1 MKSSGLFR
9 IGRDAETRFLP
20 DGTAVCNVSLAF
32 NYGKKGQDGNRPS
45 QWIDASI
52 FGQRAETL
60 GPMLTKGSQ
69 HVFHLSDAHIETY
82 RKADGSEGFKMAARV
97 DDVELTDRRDAPGGQ
112 QPQRQAAQ
120 QQPQRQAAPQQQRQ
134 QPPQRQTAPRQ
145 GGGGFEDMDDDIP
158 FANAL
163 RGSARC
169 LAM

>member
-32 NYGKKGQDGNRPS
+32 NFGKKGQDGNRPS

-112 QPQRQAAQ
+112 QPQRQAPQQGYQ
-120 QQPQRQAAPQQQRQ
+120 QQPQRQAAPQRQ
-134 QPPQRQTAPRQ
+134 QPPQRQAPQ
-145 GGGGFEDMDDDIP
+145 QASGFEDMGDDIP
-158 FANAL
+158 F
-163 RGSARC
+163 
-169 LAM
+169 

>member
-1 MKSSGLFR
+1 LIFNHQKETTMKSSGLFR

-52 FGQRAETL
+52 FGARAETL
-60 GPMLTKGSQ
+60 GPMLLKGSQ

-97 DDVELTDRRDAPGGQ
+97 DDVELTDRRDAQQAPQQRQ
-112 QPQRQAAQ
+112 QPQAAPRQAP
-120 QQPQRQAAPQQQRQ
+120 PQRQAAPAPSQR
-134 QPPQRQTAPRQ
+134 P
-145 GGGGFEDMDDDIP
+145 GSGFDDLDDDMIP
-158 FANAL
+158 F
-163 RGSARC
+163 
-169 LAM
+169 

>member
-120 QQPQRQAAPQQQRQ
+120 QQPQRQAPQQGYPSQRQGATQPQPQRQ
-134 QPPQRQTAPRQ
+134 QPPQRQAQQPAS
-145 GGGGFEDMDDDIP
+145 GFDDMDDGEIP
-158 FANAL
+158 F
-163 RGSARC
+163 
-169 LAM
+169 